1 MFTENVKAREPG
13 VYLEGEKA
21 KSCCVSR
28 TL

>member
-1 MFTENVKAREPG
+1 MFTENKKVREPG

-21 KSCCVSR
+21 KGCCVSR